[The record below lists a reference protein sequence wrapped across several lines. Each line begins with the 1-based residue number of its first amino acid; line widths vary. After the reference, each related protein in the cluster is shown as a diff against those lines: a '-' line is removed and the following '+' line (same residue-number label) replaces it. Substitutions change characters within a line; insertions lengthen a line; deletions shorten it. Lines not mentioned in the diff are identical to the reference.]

1 MKPNDNAIPTCL
13 EAALRMAPGPDR
25 DKLFAL
31 ADKYYA
37 QRGGTDLDANIECY
51 RLERESYLRAL
62 RAAKGDPEAPTRS
75 RQGLRAC
82 ALLEK
87 ANAHRN
93 RLREECLQLARAD
106 IYGTTG
112 KRVAEQRTPAPEPLA
127 VVAPEVMVRLCR
139 HELTDADLDALTE
152 AQAEAL
158 EPICAILRREL
169 LDQTK
174 NMEPFAE
181 TIAKAK
187 AAAGV

>member
-1 MKPNDNAIPTCL
+1 MKANDIVIPTCL

-25 DKLFAL
+25 DELFAL

-37 QRGGTDLDANIECY
+37 QRGGADLDANIECY
-51 RLERESYLRAL
+51 RLERESYLHAL
-62 RAAKGDPEAPTRS
+62 RAAKGNPEAHTRS

-82 ALLEK
+82 ALLER

-93 RLREECLQLARAD
+93 RLREECMQLARAE

-112 KRVAEQRTPAPEPLA
+112 KRLAEQRTPAPEPLA
-127 VVAPEVMVRLCR
+127 SVPPEVMIRLCR
-139 HELTDADLDALTE
+139 NELTDADLAALTE

-158 EPICAILRREL
+158 EPISDILRQEV
-169 LDQTK
+169 LDETK
-174 NMEPFAE
+174 DMEPF
-181 TIAKAK
+181 TVTVAK